1 MFLEAPLGCAY
12 KEEVKV
18 KVKVAGQATR
28 SFPVLG
34 LGIWAASQGGWG
46 VPGGGSL
53 PSDPQHAVCTQVIP
67 SSSEMREPGG
77 TVYTAW
83 ARRLGDSR
91 FWTTPGRTARKASG
105 LRPALG
111 EA

>member
-1 MFLEAPLGCAY
+1 MFPEAPLGCAY

-18 KVKVAGQATR
+18 KVEVAGQVTR

-46 VPGGGSL
+46 IPGGGSL
-53 PSDPQHAVCTQVIP
+53 SSDPQHAVCTQVIP
-67 SSSEMREPGG
+67 PSSETREPGE

-83 ARRLGDSR
+83 GKEAGGSR
-91 FWTTPGRTARKASG
+91 FWTTPGRTARRAWG
-105 LRPALG
+105 LRPALR